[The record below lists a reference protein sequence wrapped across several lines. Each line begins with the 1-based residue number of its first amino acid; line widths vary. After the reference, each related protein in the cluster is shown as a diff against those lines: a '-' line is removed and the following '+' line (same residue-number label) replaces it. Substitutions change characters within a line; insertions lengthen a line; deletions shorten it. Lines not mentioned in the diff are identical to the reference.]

1 MTKLLRASTVDI
13 CKNLAHNLK
22 QLRQSD
28 NAIYTKLVESVIVG
42 PHDITDTEVKMKK
55 IVNICL
61 NQWYTGQ
68 GILNFVEYT
77 QR

>member
-28 NAIYTKLVESVIVG
+28 NAIYTKLVESAIVG

-55 IVNICL
+55 LSTFSSTNDIQVRA
-61 NQWYTGQ
+61 
-68 GILNFVEYT
+68 ILNFVEYT